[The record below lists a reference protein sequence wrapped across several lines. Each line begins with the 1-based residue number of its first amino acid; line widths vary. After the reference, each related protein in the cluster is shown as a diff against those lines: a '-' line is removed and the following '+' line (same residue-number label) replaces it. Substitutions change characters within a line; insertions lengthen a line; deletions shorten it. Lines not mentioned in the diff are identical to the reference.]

1 MNEDVCGGRT
11 PVQPDK
17 EPMSL
22 TSLMHQAVY
31 GWLSLTGVGVE
42 KVRDRNELL
51 AAIITAIEFS
61 LSLQLRG
68 SFHSRCCRLAEEPH

>member
-1 MNEDVCGGRT
+1 MNEDLCGGRT

-31 GWLSLTGVGVE
+31 GWLS
-42 KVRDRNELL
+42 R
-51 AAIITAIEFS
+51 TAFTLID
-61 LSLQLRG
+61 L
-68 SFHSRCCRLAEEPH
+68 HEPWCGE